1 MIGLMVTEEK
11 VAEQQARLSCE
22 EDSKGIWLV
31 HFICYWENVNSVHDF
46 SSFCLAESNLFLNIT
61 TGLYSK

>member
-22 EDSKGIWLV
+22 EESKGIWLV
-31 HFICYWENVNSVHDF
+31 HFICYWENVIQSMILAPSVWLSLIF
-46 SSFCLAESNLFLNIT
+46 F
-61 TGLYSK
+61 